1 MRVRARYATTAGL
14 SSFVRRSSVCAC
26 EFECINP
33 FQSRVA
39 YTTLNPAAA
48 ERLQQVRET
57 LKAGPQLKEFI
68 LEGTQHTSNCQS
80 SSEPPKKARKIPEW
94 IKAPA
99 PTGEKYLELKDTV
112 KVGILR
118 LRTLYKLYLLFNCRG
133 SI

>member
-1 MRVRARYATTAGL
+1 MRVRARCATKAGL
-14 SSFVRRSSVCAC
+14 TSFVRRSSVAC

-33 FQSRVA
+33 FQSRAA

-68 LEGTQHTSNCQS
+68 LEGTQHTSDCQS
-80 SSEPPKKARKIPEW
+80 SSEPQKKVRKIPEW

-112 KVGILR
+112 KVGILQA
-118 LRTLYKLYLLFNCRG
+118 LYKQSSYLYLLC
-133 SI
+133 